1 MPKGLGQ
8 AQSRFYRNCSSQ
20 VKGYIGF
27 PNFKKQLLRASVEY
41 KVSGWKLSVDKRYLE
56 FTDGF
61 KAGVFKLWGTR
72 NLHYYQLDQIKR
84 IRVVRRHDGYYAQF
98 LIDHKREENKE
109 LTQRQIGLDVGL
121 NVRLV
126 GEARVSPKT
135 PLTV

>member
-1 MPKGLGQ
+1 M
-8 AQSRFYRNCSSQ
+8 
-20 VKGYIGF
+20 
-27 PNFKKQLLRASVEY
+27 EY